1 MRSGSTS
8 SFTGEF
14 KSKLLFSG
22 LIPPPSKLLFF
33 LFFVDLRCVLVE
45 WEVHNHIS
53 WLRLFIS
60 LFVVEYL
67 FVFPAVWSHTSTPC
81 GYCASPPFQGDDV
94 IYVQPLIRF
103 MNEFPSFNL
112 FIRVVPVVCV
122 KRETSVFYNSRT
134 KTLLKTMRSL
144 QKEYGNVVK
153 FYVGTKPQIF
163 LFGAEG
169 FEKILSSSQ
178 HLTKGFQ
185 YNFASRWLG
194 TGLLT
199 GSGSKWQKHRKL
211 LAPAFH
217 FRILEGFLHTMNNHT
232 KTLVEKISDT
242 VGETVDIYKMM
253 THCAL
258 DIICE
263 TTMGVNVNAQED
275 NNSEYVK

>member
-1 MRSGSTS
+1 M
-8 SFTGEF
+8 
-14 KSKLLFSG
+14 
-22 LIPPPSKLLFF
+22 FF
-33 LFFVDLRCVLVE
+33 LQCGHTRPHHVVT
-45 WEVHNHIS
+45 VH
-53 WLRLFIS
+53 
-60 LFVVEYL
+60 
-67 FVFPAVWSHTSTPC
+67 P
-81 GYCASPPFQGDDV
+81 PPFQGDDV

-199 GSGSKWQKHRKL
+199 GSGSKWQNTENSWHL
-211 LAPAFH
+211 LS
-217 FRILEGFLHTMNNHT
+217 T
-232 KTLVEKISDT
+232 
-242 VGETVDIYKMM
+242 
-253 THCAL
+253 
-258 DIICE
+258 
-263 TTMGVNVNAQED
+263 
-275 NNSEYVK
+275 SEFWKVFSTQ